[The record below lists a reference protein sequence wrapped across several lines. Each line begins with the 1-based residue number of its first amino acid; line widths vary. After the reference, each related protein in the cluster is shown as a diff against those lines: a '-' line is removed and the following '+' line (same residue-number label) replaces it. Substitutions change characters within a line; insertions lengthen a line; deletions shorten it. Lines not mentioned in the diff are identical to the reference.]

1 MCNGAMSFK
10 VGEIEYVGGKVR
22 PAVPKEVVVVTD
34 SGYEVYEGD
43 ILIDS
48 GKCEINGDA
57 IRFLFEAKK
66 AGVFVV
72 KMFACVGKEK
82 TIDSFTLV
90 VEE

>member
-22 PAVPKEVVVVTD
+22 PGVAKEVVVVTD
-34 SGYEVYEGD
+34 AGYEIYED
-43 ILIDS
+43 TNLVDS